1 VRELRNF
8 AFGAVLGQSSPAFE
22 PASRAEGG
30 LKERVAAVEAAA
42 ITDAIIDA
50 QGNMSEAISRL
61 GLPRKTFYD
70 KVARLKLDLS
80 AIRQRARNG

>member
-1 VRELRNF
+1 
-8 AFGAVLGQSSPAFE
+8 
-22 PASRAEGG
+22 
-30 LKERVAAVEAAA
+30 
-42 ITDAIIDA
+42 
-50 QGNMSEAISRL
+50 MSEAISRL